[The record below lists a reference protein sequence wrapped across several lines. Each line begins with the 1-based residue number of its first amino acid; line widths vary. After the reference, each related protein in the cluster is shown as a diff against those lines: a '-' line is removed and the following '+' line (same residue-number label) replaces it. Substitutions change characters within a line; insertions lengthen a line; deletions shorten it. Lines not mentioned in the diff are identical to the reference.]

1 MSVKHPYRAAIYI
14 SSALWFNVRLM
25 SDFILLWT
33 HVLSLAVFFGSGVT
47 LLVTVL
53 PPAAQI
59 DDPTARQTYLA
70 KGLKYYNPLSIGSLG
85 VVLMTGA
92 WNLTAFKAKPGL
104 AFFTPEGY
112 LSDFGS
118 LLSLKLLIVFI
129 LINVSAAVSLGMGHR
144 LVRTEVRGEA
154 FPPDKLPGLVRRI
167 QVFTGV
173 ALVLTAWIVW
183 ISLDMSRLGLAVSGP
198 GL

>member
-1 MSVKHPYRAAIYI
+1 MTQQQDKP
-14 SSALWFNVRLM
+14 N
-25 SDFILLWT
+25 
-33 HVLSLAVFFGSGVT
+33 
-47 LLVTVL
+47 
-53 PPAAQI
+53 
-59 DDPTARQTYLA
+59 LA

-85 VVLMTGA
+85 VVLKTGA

-144 LVRTEVRGEA
+144 LVRTEVRGE
-154 FPPDKLPGLVRRI
+154 PSRRI
-167 QVFTGV
+167 SC
-173 ALVLTAWIVW
+173 LVWSDASKFLPEWRW
-183 ISLDMSRLGLAVSGP
+183 P
-198 GL
+198 

>member
-25 SDFILLWT
+25 SDFILLWA

-47 LLVTVL
+47 LLVMLL

-59 DDPTARQTYLA
+59 DDPAAKQTYLA

-183 ISLDMSRLGLAVSGP
+183 ISLDMSRLG
-198 GL
+198 